1 MRIDAF
7 SAGDPCACPPRRV
20 FEASVQPNR
29 RIRLMRTHPDEGV
42 LYLRSRLDGSTA
54 DGCGVAAS
62 FRKTRK
68 YRPKRRTYDAV
79 GRGLPTCG

>member
-42 LYLRSRLDGSTA
+42 LYLRPRLDGSTA
-54 DGCGVAAS
+54 DG
-62 FRKTRK
+62 
-68 YRPKRRTYDAV
+68 
-79 GRGLPTCG
+79 

>member
-20 FEASVQPNR
+20 FEAIVQPNR

-54 DGCGVAAS
+54 DG
-62 FRKTRK
+62 
-68 YRPKRRTYDAV
+68 
-79 GRGLPTCG
+79 

>member
-54 DGCGVAAS
+54 DG
-62 FRKTRK
+62 
-68 YRPKRRTYDAV
+68 
-79 GRGLPTCG
+79 